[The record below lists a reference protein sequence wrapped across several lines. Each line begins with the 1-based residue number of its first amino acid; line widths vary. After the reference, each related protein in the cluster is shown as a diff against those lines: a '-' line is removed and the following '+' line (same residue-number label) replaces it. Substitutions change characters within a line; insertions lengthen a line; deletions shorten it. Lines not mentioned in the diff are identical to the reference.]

1 MVLAITGIMKLSFP
15 SLLSSKLAVTTVILS
30 GLLSATGTSA
40 YTSATPPTTGP
51 MVAGNTAVLHG
62 EIAYAPSNAPE
73 AVKRA
78 IWASNYIVRKPY
90 VWGGGH
96 GSFYDN
102 GYDCSGAVS
111 FLLKHAGALS
121 APAPSRELQSY
132 GEPGPGRWI
141 TVYARN
147 GHVFASVAGLRFD
160 TTGPRGD
167 EGPRWRRDGRWASG
181 FDARHPQ
188 GM

>member
-1 MVLAITGIMKLSFP
+1 MP
-15 SLLSSKLAVTTVILS
+15 SLTS
-30 GLLSATGTSA
+30 LSATARLAIAAVALSFIAPTTGECG
-40 YTSATPPTTGP
+40 YTSATPPTSGP
-51 MVAGNTAVLHG
+51 TVPGNRAVMHG
-62 EIAYAPSNAPE
+62 DIAYAPANAPE
-73 AVKRA
+73 MVKRA
-78 IWASNYIVRKPY
+78 IWASNYLVRKPY

-96 GSFYDN
+96 GSFYED

-121 APAPSRELQSY
+121 APAASQELQGY
-132 GEPGPGRWI
+132 GDRGPGRWI

-160 TTGPRGD
+160 TTGDRGN
-167 EGPRWRRDGRWASG
+167 EGPRWHRDGRWPAG
-181 FDARHPQ
+181 FEARHPQ